1 MIVTSW
7 SLWEPRLSHENII
20 KETSILCV
28 SWKEVGKSAIPSVA
42 VNVKKVNDDYEVCRV
57 TRDALLEADVLV
69 HHNGDSFDLPI
80 LNARLLKHGLKP
92 LPLIPTIDTKKV
104 AKAKFR
110 FDSNRLDYL
119 ADYLG
124 IGRKKQTN
132 YGLWLKIMQGNA
144 KALDYMVR
152 YNKHDVALNEKVYEF
167 LRPFMTSHPN
177 QRLYSSMSDCPICG
191 KGPLT
196 SQGYRYTR
204 TTKRQ
209 RFQCKA
215 CGGWSQGETRERTKV
230 S

>member
-7 SLWEPRLSHENII
+7 SLWEPRLSHENILH
-20 KETSILCV
+20 ETNIFCV
-28 SWKEVGKSAIPSVA
+28 SWKEVGKSSISSVA
-42 VNVKKVNDDYEVCRV
+42 VDVNKVYDDYEVCRA

-80 LNARLLKHGLKP
+80 LNARLIKHKLKP
-92 LPLIPTIDTKKV
+92 LPPIQTIDTKKV

-132 YGLWLKIMQGNA
+132 YGLWLDIMKGKA

-152 YNKHDVALNEKVYEF
+152 YNKHDVALNEKVYTF

-177 QRLYSSMSDCPICG
+177 HRLNSPGECPICG
-191 KGPLT
+191 KGPLMR
-196 SQGYRYTR
+196 QGCRLTR

-215 CGGWSQGETRERTKV
+215 CGGWSQGETVERTKV